1 MYNVNGKNY
10 YVGDITLRQNKAF
23 MKYLAA
29 NADVVKMENIDNKT
43 KLLDIT
49 ALFTK
54 AADSRLI
61 EEFLAIALTP
71 EDGKWRELQL
81 DDKKFKEGLQ
91 DLSEADIEDI
101 WQAFFVQKKKW
112 INSAVNYIRLLLK
125 NEIGDILSNLSQ
137 K

>member
-43 KLLDIT
+43 KLLNIT